1 MYSLQITLDDKM
13 TNRRLIQINPET
25 GEEIDGFVAYVAPK
39 KINGFGQRWMAM
51 AQNAI
56 QRVALDPNL
65 TGEDLRVFNFLVGEV
80 DFENLLVVNQAEIAR
95 KMGWQRQNIQRSI
108 KRLIVVGVLLEGPK
122 IGINRSYRF
131 NPEFGWKGT
140 AKNHVTALKDERSKR
155 MKAAGISGV
164 IDGGKPHQSEVSEP
178 SVRDDQTLDMFP
190 GLLEEA
196 TV

>member
-1 MYSLQITLDDKM
+1 MTSRRILQIDPK
-13 TNRRLIQINPET
+13 T
-25 GEEIDGFVAYVAPK
+25 GEEIGGFVAYVGPK

-56 QRVALDPNL
+56 QRVALDPSL

-108 KRLIVVGVLLEGPK
+108 KRLIAVGVLFEGPK

-164 IDGGKPHQSEVSEP
+164 IEGGKPHQSGASAPFE
-178 SVRDDQTLDMFP
+178 RDDQTADMFP
-190 GLLEEA
+190 ELLDGI
-196 TV
+196 TP